1 MDEMAFARV
10 LHVLGVVIWIGGV
23 AMVTTILLPT
33 LSQMQSPAEGMEV
46 FKRFRRRFAAQARYA
61 TLFVGLSG
69 FYMTYVLNAWSRFM
83 QWQYWWMHMMVLIW
97 LFFSVMLFVMEPRS
111 RRNQSVKAT
120 GKEVTPD
127 TFRSIQRKH
136 LLLLSLGLLTV
147 AGAVAGSHGW
157 LISGL

>member
-1 MDEMAFARV
+1 MDELVFARV
-10 LHVLGVVIWIGGV
+10 LHVLGVVLWIGGV

-33 LSQMQSPAEGMEV
+33 LSQMQSPAEAMEV

-69 FYMTYVLNAWSRFM
+69 FYMTYVLNAWDRFT

-111 RRNQSVKAT
+111 RRNPVAAEVEK
-120 GKEVTPD
+120 KVTPD
-127 TFRSIQRKH
+127 TFHAIRRKH
-136 LLLLSLGLLTV
+136 LLLLSLGLLTI

-157 LISGL
+157 LISGF